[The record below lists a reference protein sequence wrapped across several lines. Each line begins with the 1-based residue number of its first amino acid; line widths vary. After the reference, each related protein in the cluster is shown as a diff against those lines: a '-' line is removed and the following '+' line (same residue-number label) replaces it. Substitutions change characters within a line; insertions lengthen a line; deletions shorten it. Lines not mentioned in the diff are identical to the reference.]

1 MSDTLAER
9 LAQLSPE
16 RRRLLLERL
25 GRGDARPTGIPRAPR
40 DEALP
45 LSFAQERL
53 YFLWRLAPA
62 SAAYHA
68 PVAVRLTGRV
78 DVAALGTA
86 LSAVVARHEVLRT
99 RYVDGA
105 QGPEQVVEAAA
116 PVPLPLVDVPA
127 GAGAQAAL
135 RELIDA
141 ETLRPFDLAEG
152 PVLRATL
159 FRRSPEEHVLLLV
172 MHHIACDGWSLP
184 IMWRELSTVYRDG
197 AAAAERLPALPVQ
210 VADVAWWQRRR
221 QADGGYEPGLR
232 HWQEQLTDVPVLD
245 LPVARPRPATPTFA
259 GDRVPVRLPVAVADG
274 LRELGRSTGC
284 TPFVVLLAAFQ
295 VLLSRLSGQPDI
307 AVGTPVAGRDSDAVA
322 GLVGFFANTVVL
334 RGDLSGNPTFTEL
347 LGRVRSVVLDGLAH
361 QDVPFDQVVERI
373 NPARDASATPLFQVM
388 FTTDGDAAG
397 ANDAWDLGDVDV
409 EPYSGAAQG
418 AQVDLTLGLR
428 DGPEGLTGELEYS
441 VDLFDA
447 DAAERIVEH
456 LEQLLTGIAEAPDRP
471 IGDYRLSTSHERR
484 LVRDWNST
492 RLSYS
497 PSISVEQHFEAYADA
512 APDAPALVW
521 DGRTLDYGTVEDRAN
536 RIANL
541 LRGLGVGIDDRV
553 AICVG
558 RGHDTVVAPLAV
570 LKADAAFMPVD
581 PEQPA
586 ARIAVLLD
594 DAAPTV
600 VLCDASTAADLPTG
614 PWRQVRL
621 DDPATLADVSAARP
635 PRTAPPSALAYVIYT
650 SGSTGTPKGVMVTRG
665 GTANLRAAWTTWDP
679 GPLRRWMTIASSA
692 FDVFVGDVVRS
703 LAFGSCLVL
712 GPRSLARD
720 PQALVGELAAER
732 VDAFD
737 TVPAVLTA
745 VTAHLTESGRRLPD
759 LKLLMV
765 GADSFAISDYAAA
778 LEVLPPGVR
787 IVNAWGATETSID
800 STMFAA
806 RPGVSTASG
815 IVPVGSPVANTAVYV
830 LDERLRP
837 VPIGVVGD
845 LYVGG
850 HGVTRGYLNRPGL
863 TADRFLPDPY
873 GSDSGSRLY
882 RTGDRG
888 RWLADGSVEFIG
900 RSDDQVQIRG
910 HRVEPGEIEAVLR
923 GHHAVSEACVVAVR
937 DGVSH
942 HRLVAYVVAATG
954 TAPTG
959 GDLRAYLDER
969 LPAQLRVSAFV
980 PIDRLPRTLSGKVD
994 KSRLPAVTPEDGTVD
1009 RVAPRDETE
1018 RAVAQV
1024 WQQVLGR
1031 TDPIGVHDD
1040 FFEIGGHSLLAT
1052 RVVFGLRQA
1061 LGIEL
1066 PVQAVFDAP
1075 TVASMAAR
1083 LATTVHIAGPAP
1095 IPVPRL
1101 SDGMPLSYA
1110 QERLYFLWQYAPESP
1125 AYNMPVAVRLHGAL
1139 DVDALAGALGD
1150 VVARHEIL
1158 RTHYVATD
1166 DGPVQVVD
1174 APYRVELP
1182 VVTVTG
1188 LADDLITR
1196 VLHDE
1201 WARPF
1206 DLGSGPVL
1214 RGFLLRVGEHDH
1226 VLLVVL
1232 HHIAYDGWS
1241 HQVVWR
1247 EVTECYRARRA
1258 GCAPDLDPVTLHYAD
1273 FAWWQRER
1281 RDSGRYEEALDY
1293 WQGQLAD
1300 LPVLRL
1306 PLDRPRPATPSFAAD
1321 RVRLEVPA
1329 ETVRRLRDLSA
1340 ARGVTPFMVLLAAF
1354 QVLLARVSGQRDI
1367 AVGTPVTGRDHPEL
1381 ADVVG
1386 FLVNSVVVRTELGDS
1401 PHGPTF
1407 AELLER
1413 VRGTVLGALSH
1424 AEVPFDQVV
1433 ERLNPVRD
1441 QSMSPLFQVM
1451 FTLAGAEDEPTG
1463 LADVEVRT
1471 QDLALSS
1478 LQFDLALMMHLV
1490 DDRLTGEVYFATD
1503 LFDHTTVELLAD
1515 RLVRL
1520 VGNLVAEPTAPV
1532 CAVEI
1537 LAERERRE
1545 LLTTWA
1551 GSAGAVSALTL
1562 PELFEAQV
1570 AATPSAPAVEAD
1582 GRTLR
1587 YTELNE
1593 RANRLARTLV
1603 ARGVGPERTVAL
1615 ALPRSID
1622 LIVAI
1627 VAVAKTGA
1635 AYLAVDLTYP
1645 AERLA
1650 FLLDDS
1656 APTVVLTTR
1665 AGLAVPPVAA
1675 ASTAVVLEEIDLAA
1689 ASPANLSD
1697 TDRLGPLRVAD
1708 PAYLIYTSGSTGVP
1722 KGVEVTH
1729 AGLAGLLANQIVRH
1743 DARPGARV
1751 SQLVSPSFDVMV
1763 AEVSMALLAG
1773 GCLVVSP
1780 TTVAGEELHAYL
1792 AEHRIS
1798 HAHIPPSVLATVP
1811 QRELP
1816 HLRAIITGGEGCPPD
1831 VAAYWS
1837 TGRRMVVAYGPT
1849 EATIDV
1855 SSRVYEADG
1864 PPDPQSVRSDIG
1876 RPISG
1881 ARVYVLDEGL
1891 RLVAPGAAGELYVA
1905 GPGLARGYRGRPGLT
1920 ASRFVADPYGPAGS
1934 RMYRTGDL
1942 VRWRPDGGLSF
1953 LGRADEQVKVRGF
1966 RVELGEIEAVLAA
1979 GPGVGQVAVVV
1990 REDRP
1995 GDQRLVGYVCAADGA
2010 RVDVEELRASA
2021 AERLPGFMV
2030 PSAIVKL
2037 SALPLTPNGKL
2048 DRAALP
2054 APTRG
2059 AGGGRR
2065 PVGPRESVLCGLFA
2079 EVLGVDRVGVDD
2091 GFFDLGGHS
2100 LLATRL
2106 VSRVRS
2112 VLGVEL
2118 TIRAL
2123 FENPTVAALAKAID
2137 PTVTARP
2144 AVRPVPRGER
2154 IPLSFG
2160 QQRLWFLDRMDGTD
2174 TGARNTPIAL
2184 RLAGSLDADALA
2196 AAVADLVA
2204 RHEPLR
2210 TVFGEEGGVPFQ
2222 TVLPPTRPPMPVRD
2236 ITEADL
2242 ADALASATAQ
2252 GFDLAAQIPLRAQLF
2267 RIDPELHV
2275 LLLVMH
2281 HIAVDGASLAPLSRD
2296 LADAYSL
2303 RRQGRAPQWS
2313 PLPVQYADYAVWQR
2327 EILGDDGD
2335 RDSEVNRQ
2343 LDYWRANLAGAP
2355 EELSLPTD
2363 RARPPVASYAGDT
2376 VALRL
2381 DSDQHDGLLRL
2392 ARDRRLSLF
2401 MVVQAGLAALLSR
2414 MGAGTDIPI
2423 GTPSAGRGDPAL
2435 EAMVGYFVNTL
2446 VLRTDVGGDPSF
2458 AELLDRVRDTD
2469 LAAYDH
2475 QDVPFER
2482 VVEAVSP
2489 TRSLARF
2496 PLFQVLLAFQ
2506 NNASAAFDFAGLQ
2519 VSHEAVRHGV
2529 SEYDLTLDVFEDYGP
2544 DGSPAGLRGYL
2555 EYSTDLF
2562 DEPSVAALA
2571 ERLVRLLSAAAT
2583 DPHLPVSELE
2593 VMSAQERQALTVDW
2607 MGPSRPA
2614 PPVRLIDLL
2623 AEQVAATGEEVAVV
2637 HDDTRMTFAEL
2648 DGRANRL
2655 ARLLVDRGVGPERV
2669 VALAVPRSAEMVVA
2683 LFAVLKAGGAY
2694 LPLDLEHPADR
2705 LAFML
2710 ADAAPVVVLGTAA
2723 GLAALPPLTTPVVR
2737 LDDEAVR
2744 TELAALSDAEL
2755 ADPERL
2761 QPLRPENPAYVIY
2774 TSGSTGRP
2782 KAVVIEHRGM
2792 VNLYWSHRTTFFR
2805 PEVAAAGGG
2814 RLRIG
2819 FTAPLTFDT
2828 SWDSLLWMLDG
2839 HELHVIND
2847 FVRRDAEAF
2856 VDYID
2861 RQRIGF
2867 VDLTPSFMQQLVA
2880 AGMFA
2885 DGRHHPTVLMVGGEA
2900 VTETLWNA
2908 MRATPDTASY
2918 NFYGQTECSNDT
2930 ASYRVSDGDVPLIGK
2945 PILNSRLYVLD
2956 EALRMVA
2963 PGAAGELYVAGA
2975 GLGRGYWG
2983 RAGLTAT
2990 RFVADPFG
2998 PPGSRMYRTGD
3009 VVRWGLDGNLSFVGR
3024 ADDQVKVRGFR
3035 VELGEI
3041 EAVLAADPAVGQ
3053 VAVVVREDRPGD
3065 QRLVGYVCPV
3075 AGGQVDLAALRALA
3089 GEQLPGFMVP
3099 SALVPMD
3106 SLPLTPN
3113 GKLDR
3118 TALPVPE
3125 STGGAGGRGPVGPRE
3140 TVLCGLFAEVLGLDA
3155 VGVDDGFFDLGGH
3168 SLLATR
3174 LVSRVRA
3181 ALGVELTIRA
3191 LFENPTVASLAS
3203 AVESG
3208 VAADPFDVL
3217 MPMRVHGDGAPL
3229 FCVHPV
3235 GGLSWCYS
3243 GLLRQS
3249 GIDRPIYGLQARGA
3263 DGGEV
3268 LAGSVE
3274 EMAAD
3279 YLAEIRRIQP
3289 HGPYHL
3295 LGWSFGGLVAHAM
3308 ATRLQADGE
3317 QVAVLTL
3324 IDSYPAMDVEDVRVE
3339 TAAEARA
3346 LLFDALGRPGAAT
3359 DRDAT
3364 TGDPEDEERPDP
3376 GDELLDAKTVEALTG
3391 VVLNNARLMDAFTPE
3406 RFHGD
3411 VQLFVAT
3418 RTWDDRLDP
3427 ATVWQAY
3434 VDGRVDVLP
3443 VDDEHDRMTQAPALD
3458 TIGPAL
3464 ADRLRH
3470 ARDHEIPTA

>member
-25 GRGDARPTGIPRAPR
+25 GRGDARATGVPRAPR
-40 DEALP
+40 DAALP

-53 YFLWRLAPA
+53 YFLWRLATT

-68 PVAVRLTGRV
+68 PVAVRLRGPV
-78 DVAALGTA
+78 DVAALGVA

-105 QGPEQVVEAAA
+105 QGPEQIVGPAV
-116 PVPLPLVDVPA
+116 PVPLPVVDVPA
-127 GAGAQAAL
+127 GRRTEAEL

-152 PVLRATL
+152 PVLRAML
-159 FRRSPEEHVLLLV
+159 YRRAPEEHVLLLV
-172 MHHIACDGWSLP
+172 LHHIACDGWSLP
-184 IMWRELSTVYRDG
+184 IMWRELSVVYG
-197 AAAAERLPALPVQ
+197 GGVAAAAQLPPLPVQ
-210 VADVAWWQRRR
+210 YADIAWWQRRR
-221 QADGGYEPGLR
+221 RADGEYEQGLR
-232 HWQEQLTDVPVLD
+232 HWQERLTQVPVLD
-245 LPVARPRPATPTFA
+245 LPTARPRPVVPTFD
-259 GDRVPVRLPVAVADG
+259 GDRVPVRVPAPVADR
-274 LRELGRSTGC
+274 LRELGRASGC

-295 VLLSRLSGQPDI
+295 VLLSRLSGQSDI

-334 RGDLSGNPTFTEL
+334 RGDLSGDPTFTEL
-347 LGRVRSVVLDGLAH
+347 LTRIRAVVLDGLAH

-388 FTTDGDAAG
+388 FTTDGDAAA
-397 ANDAWDLGDVDV
+397 ANDAWNLGDVAV
-409 EPYSGAAQG
+409 EPYPGAGQG

-428 DGPEGLTGELEYS
+428 EGPDGLAGELEYS
-441 VDLFDA
+441 VDLFDR
-447 DAAERIVEH
+447 DSAERIVEH
-456 LEQLLTGIAEAPDRP
+456 LKQLLAGIATTPDRR
-471 IGDYRLSTSHERR
+471 IGDYHLSTSHERR
-484 LVRDWNST
+484 QIRDWNNT
-492 RLSYS
+492 RLTYS
-497 PSISVEQHFEAYADA
+497 PSISIEQHFEAYADA
-512 APDAPALVW
+512 TPDAPALVC
-521 DGRTLDYGTVEDRAN
+521 DGQVLTFAAVEERAN

-541 LRGLGVGIDDRV
+541 LRRHGVGIDDRV

-570 LKADAAFMPVD
+570 LKADAAFVPVD
-581 PEQPA
+581 PEQPR
-586 ARIAVLLD
+586 ARVAVLLN

-600 VLCDASTAADLPTG
+600 VLSDAATAADLPPG
-614 PWRQVRL
+614 PWQVVRL
-621 DDPATLADVSAARP
+621 DDPDALAGVPADRP
-635 PRTAPPSALAYVIYT
+635 PRTAPPSALAYVIHT

-665 GTANLRAAWTTWDP
+665 GTANLRAAWTTWEP
-679 GPLRRWMTIASSA
+679 GSLRRWMTIASSA
-692 FDVFVGDVVRS
+692 FDVFVGDLVRS
-703 LAFGSCLVL
+703 LTFGSCLIL

-720 PQALVGELAAER
+720 PQALVDMLAVEG

-745 VTAHLTESGRRLPD
+745 ITAHLTDTGRTLPD
-759 LKLLMV
+759 LRLLMV
-765 GADSFAISDYAAA
+765 GADSFAVSDYTAA
-778 LEVLPPGVR
+778 LGVLPSGVR

-806 RPGVSTASG
+806 RPGVTTVSG
-815 IVPVGSPVANTAVYV
+815 IVPVGSPVANTAVHV
-830 LDERLRP
+830 LDEQLRP

-888 RWLADGSVEFIG
+888 RWLADGVIEFIG

-910 HRVEPGEIEAVLR
+910 HRVEPGEIETVLR
-923 GHHAVSEACVVAVR
+923 GHDAVSEACVVAIR

-942 HRLVAYVVAATG
+942 HRLVAYVVAAPGRAAST
-954 TAPTG
+954 

-969 LPAQLRVSAFV
+969 LPAQLRVAAFV

-994 KSRLPAVTPEDGTVD
+994 KSRLPMVTPEDDAVN
-1009 RVAPRDETE
+1009 RVAPRDDTE
-1018 RAVAQV
+1018 RAVAEV
-1024 WQQVLGR
+1024 WRQVLGR
-1031 TDPIGVHDD
+1031 ADEIGVHDD

-1083 LATTVHIAGPAP
+1083 LATAGPADGP
-1095 IPVPRL
+1095 PPAPAPRPAE
-1101 SDGMPLSYA
+1101 GMPLSYA

-1139 DVDALAGALGD
+1139 DEGALAGALGD

-1158 RTHYVATD
+1158 RTRYLATEE
-1166 DGPVQVVD
+1166 GPVQVVD
-1174 APYRVELP
+1174 PPLP
-1182 VVTVTG
+1182 VALPVLAVGG
-1188 LADDLITR
+1188 LADDLVSRI
-1196 VLHDE
+1196 LHDE

-1206 DLGSGPVL
+1206 DLAGGPVV
-1214 RGFLLRVGEHDH
+1214 RGCLLRVDEHEH

-1241 HQVVWR
+1241 HQIVWR
-1247 EVTECYRARRA
+1247 EVAECYRARRA
-1258 GCAPDLDPVTLHYAD
+1258 GTVPQLDPVALHYAD
-1273 FAWWQRER
+1273 FAWWQRQR
-1281 RDSGRYEEALDY
+1281 QAHGRYEGALGY
-1293 WQGQLAD
+1293 WHRQLAD
-1300 LPVLRL
+1300 LTVLRL
-1306 PLDRPRPATPSFAAD
+1306 PTDRPRPAMPSFAAD
-1321 RVRLEVPA
+1321 RVRLELP
-1329 ETVRRLRDLSA
+1329 EQTVRQLRELAA

-1354 QVLLARVSGQRDI
+1354 QVLLARLSGQRDI
-1367 AVGTPVTGRDHPEL
+1367 AVGTPVTGRSRPEL
-1381 ADVVG
+1381 SDVVG
-1386 FLVNSVVVRTELGDS
+1386 FLVNSVVVRTELGDT

-1407 AELLER
+1407 VELLER
-1413 VRGTVLGALSH
+1413 VRGTVLGALRH

-1441 QSMSPLFQVM
+1441 QSLSPLFQVM
-1451 FTLAGAEDEPTG
+1451 FTLAGAEDEPAD
-1463 LADVEVRT
+1463 LVDVEVRT
-1471 QDLALSS
+1471 QDLALTS
-1478 LQFDLALMMHLV
+1478 LQFDLALMMHLSG
-1490 DDRLTGEVYFATD
+1490 DQLTGELYYATD
-1503 LFDHTTVELLAD
+1503 LFDGGTVTLLAE

-1520 VGNLVAEPTAPV
+1520 LSNLVSEPTTPV
-1532 CAVEI
+1532 CQVEI
-1537 LAERERRE
+1537 LAERERRD
-1545 LLTTWA
+1545 LLSTWA
-1551 GSAGAVSALTL
+1551 GRAGEPSATTL
-1562 PELFEAQV
+1562 AELFEAQV
-1570 AATPSAPAVEAD
+1570 AATPSAPAVEAG
-1582 GRTLR
+1582 GRSLR
-1587 YTELNE
+1587 YAELNE
-1593 RANRLARTLV
+1593 RANRLARALV

-1627 VAVAKTGA
+1627 VAVAKTGG
-1635 AYLAVDLTYP
+1635 AYLPVDLSYP

-1675 ASTAVVLEEIDLAA
+1675 AAGRVVLEELDLTTAA
-1689 ASPANLSD
+1689 PANLSD
-1697 TDRLGPLRVAD
+1697 LDRLGPSRAAH
-1708 PAYLIYTSGSTGVP
+1708 PAYVIYTSGSTGVP

-1729 AGLAGLLANQIVRH
+1729 SGLAGLLANQIARH
-1743 DARPGARV
+1743 DAGPGARV

-1773 GCLVVSP
+1773 GCLVLAP
-1780 TTVAGEELHAYL
+1780 ATLAGEELYAYL
-1792 AEHRIS
+1792 AQHQIS

-1811 QRELP
+1811 QRELT
-1816 HLRAIITGGEGCPPD
+1816 HLSTIVTGGEGCPPD
-1831 VAAYWS
+1831 VAAFWS
-1837 TGRRMVVAYGPT
+1837 TGRRMVMAYGPT
-1849 EATIDV
+1849 EASIDV
-1855 SSRVYEADG
+1855 SSRSYDPAC
-1864 PPDPQSVRSDIG
+1864 PPDPGTVRADIG
-1876 RPISG
+1876 RPIAG
-1881 ARVYVLDEGL
+1881 VRVYVLDEGL
-1891 RLVAPGAAGELYVA
+1891 RPVAPGAAGELYVT
-1905 GPGLARGYRGRPGLT
+1905 GPGLARGYRARPGLT

-1934 RMYRTGDL
+1934 RMYRTGD
-1942 VRWRPDGGLSF
+1942 VVCWRPDGGLNF

-1979 GPGVGQVAVVV
+1979 GPQVGQVAVVV

-1995 GDQRLVGYVCAADGA
+1995 GDQRLVGYVSAADGA
-2010 RVDVEELRASA
+2010 QVDMEAVRAAA

-2030 PSAIVKL
+2030 PSAIVL
-2037 SALPLTPNGKL
+2037 LEALPLTPNGKL

-2054 APTRG
+2054 APDLGT
-2059 AGGGRR
+2059 GGGRL
-2065 PVGPRESVLCGLFA
+2065 PVGHRESVLCGLFA
-2079 EVLGVDRVGVDD
+2079 EVLGIDRVGVDD

-2106 VSRVRS
+2106 VARVRS

-2118 TIRAL
+2118 TVRAL
-2123 FENPTVAALAKAID
+2123 FENPTVAALARAVD
-2137 PTVTARP
+2137 PTLPARP
-2144 AVRPVPRGER
+2144 SVRAVPRGER

-2174 TGARNTPIAL
+2174 TGARNTPVAL
-2184 RLAGSLDADALA
+2184 RLAGPLDVDALVA
-2196 AAVADLVA
+2196 AIADLVA

-2210 TVFGEEGGVPFQ
+2210 TVFGEDAGAPFQ

-2236 ITEADL
+2236 TTEADL
-2242 ADALASATAQ
+2242 PDALAKATAG
-2252 GFDLAAQIPLRAQLF
+2252 GFDLAAQIPLRAHLF
-2267 RIDPELHV
+2267 RLDPELHV
-2275 LLLVMH
+2275 LLLVIH

-2296 LADAYSL
+2296 LADAYTL
-2303 RRQGRAPQWS
+2303 RREGRVPQWP

-2327 EILGDDGD
+2327 EILGDDAD
-2335 RDSEVNRQ
+2335 RDSEISRQ
-2343 LDYWRANLAGAP
+2343 LDYWRTNLAGSP
-2355 EELSLPTD
+2355 EELALPTD
-2363 RARPPVASYAGDT
+2363 RTRPPVASYAGDT
-2376 VALRL
+2376 VALSL
-2381 DSDQHDGLLRL
+2381 AADQHDALLKL
-2392 ARDRRLSLF
+2392 ARDRRSSLF

-2446 VLRTDVGGDPSF
+2446 VLRTDLSGDPTF

-2469 LAAYDH
+2469 LAAYDN

-2506 NNASAAFDFAGLQ
+2506 NNAAAAFDFAGLR

-2562 DEPSVAALA
+2562 DEPSVSALA
-2571 ERLVRLLSAAAT
+2571 ERLVRLLTSAAT

-2593 VMSAQERQALTVDW
+2593 VMSDDERRALTEDW
-2607 MGPSRPA
+2607 MGPSLPA
-2614 PPVRLIDLL
+2614 PPVRLVDLL
-2623 AEQVAATGEEVAVV
+2623 VEQVSRTPDEIAVV
-2637 HDDTRMTFAEL
+2637 HDSQRMTFAEL

-2655 ARLLVDRGVGPERV
+2655 ARLLIDRGVGPELV
-2669 VALAVPRSAEMVVA
+2669 VALAVPRSADMIVA

-2710 ADAAPVVVLGTAA
+2710 ADAAPVVVLGTAD
-2723 GLAALPPLTTPVVR
+2723 GLAALPRLATPVVQ
-2737 LDDEAVR
+2737 LDHDAVR
-2744 TELAALSDAEL
+2744 AELAALSDAEL
-2755 ADPERL
+2755 TDPERL

-2792 VNLYWSHRTTFFR
+2792 VNLYWSHRHTFFR

-2885 DGRHHPTVLMVGGEA
+2885 AGRHHPTVLMVGGEA
-2900 VTETLWNA
+2900 VTETLWDA
-2908 MRATPDTASY
+2908 MRSAPDTASY

-2930 ASYRVSDGDVPLIGK
+2930 ASYRVADGDVPLIGK

-2983 RAGLTAT
+2983 RAGLTST

-2998 PPGSRMYRTGD
+2998 PPGTRMYRTGD
-3009 VVRWGLDGNLSFVGR
+3009 LVRWGLDGNLGFVGR

-3041 EAVLAADPAVGQ
+3041 EAVLAADPTVGQ

-3075 AGGQVDLAALRALA
+3075 AGGRVDVAALRAGA
-3089 GEQLPGFMVP
+3089 GRQLPGFMVP
-3099 SALVPMD
+3099 SALVSMD

-3118 TALPVPE
+3118 SALPVPE
-3125 STGGAGGRGPVGPRE
+3125 STGGAGGRGPAGPRE
-3140 TVLCGLFAEVLGLDA
+3140 VVLCGLFAEVLGIDS

-3174 LVSRVRA
+3174 LVSRVRT
-3181 ALGVELTIRA
+3181 ALGVELTIRT
-3191 LFENPTVASLAS
+3191 LFENPTVATLAP
-3203 AVESG
+3203 AIESG
-3208 VAADPFDVL
+3208 VTSDPFDVL
-3217 MPMRVHGDGAPL
+3217 LPMRAHGDGEPL

-3243 GLLRQS
+3243 GLLRQA
-3249 GIDRPIYGLQARGA
+3249 GIARPIYGLQARGA
-3263 DGGEV
+3263 NGGAL

-3274 EMAAD
+3274 EMADD
-3279 YLAEIRRIQP
+3279 YLVEIRRIQP
-3289 HGPYHL
+3289 RGPYHL

-3317 QVAVLTL
+3317 RVAVLTL
-3324 IDSYPAMDVEDVRVE
+3324 IDSYPATDVADVRVE
-3339 TAAEARA
+3339 TEVEARA
-3346 LLFDALGRPGAAT
+3346 LLFDALGLPESSADRGEATGPSDGGLRPK
-3359 DRDAT
+3359 
-3364 TGDPEDEERPDP
+3364 PD
-3376 GDELLDAKTVEALTG
+3376 DELLDAKSVEALTG
-3391 VVLNNARLMDAFTPE
+3391 VVLNNARLMDAFTPR

-3411 VQLFVAT
+3411 MQLFVAM

-3427 ATVWQAY
+3427 AAVWRTY
-3434 VDGRVDVLP
+3434 VEGQVDVVRVDC
-3443 VDDEHDRMTQAPALD
+3443 EHDRMTQAPALD
-3458 TIGPAL
+3458 SIGPAV
-3464 ADRLRH
+3464 ADRLRD
-3470 ARDHEIPTA
+3470 ARGH

>member
-25 GRGDARPTGIPRAPR
+25 RQGDARPAGIVQAPR
-40 DEALP
+40 DGAVP

-53 YFLWRLAPA
+53 YFLWRLAPN

-68 PVAVRLTGRV
+68 PVAVRLHGPV
-78 DVAALGTA
+78 DVVALGEA
-86 LSAVVARHEVLRT
+86 LSALVARHEVLRT

-105 QGPEQVVEAAA
+105 AGPEQVVDPAA
-116 PVPLPLVDVPA
+116 PVPLPVVDVPDGHRSA
-127 GAGAQAAL
+127 AAL
-135 RELIDA
+135 RELVDA
-141 ETLRPFDLAEG
+141 ETLRPFDLAGG

-159 FRRSPEEHVLLLV
+159 YRCAPGEHVLLLV

-184 IMWRELSTVYRDG
+184 IMWRELSAVYRGG
-197 AAAAERLPALPVQ
+197 AAAAAQLPPLPVQ
-210 VADVAWWQRRR
+210 YADVAWWQRRQ
-221 QADGGYEPGLR
+221 QADGGYEQGLR
-232 HWQEQLTDVPVLD
+232 HWQDRLAQVPVLD
-245 LPVARPRPATPTFA
+245 LPVARPRPMTPTFT
-259 GDRVPVRLPVAVADG
+259 GDRVSVRLPAPVATG
-274 LRELGRSTGC
+274 LREIGRTSGC

-295 VLLSRLSGQPDI
+295 VLLSRLSGQHDI
-307 AVGTPVAGRDSDAVA
+307 AVGTPVAGRDSDVVA

-334 RGDLSGNPTFTEL
+334 RTDLSGDPTFVDL
-347 LGRVRSVVLDGLAH
+347 LTRVRTVVLDGLAH

-388 FTTDGDAAG
+388 FTTDGDAAA

-409 EPYSGAAQG
+409 EPYTGAAQG

-428 DGPEGLTGELEYS
+428 DGPDGLTGELEYS
-441 VDLFDA
+441 VDLYDR
-447 DAAERIVEH
+447 DTAERIVEH
-456 LEQLLTGIAEAPDRP
+456 LEQLLAGIAAQPDRP

-484 LVRDWNST
+484 MVRDWNST

-497 PSISVEQHFEAYADA
+497 PQVSVEQHFEQYAEA
-512 APDAPALVW
+512 TPDAPALVW
-521 DGRTLDYGTVEDRAN
+521 DGRTLDFATVEERAN

-541 LRGLGVGIDDRV
+541 LRGYGVGIDDRV

-570 LKADAAFMPVD
+570 LKADAAFVPVD
-581 PEQPA
+581 PEQPR

-594 DAAPTV
+594 DAAPRV
-600 VLCDASTAADLPTG
+600 LLCDAGTAPDLPAG
-614 PWRQVRL
+614 PWQVVRL
-621 DDPATLADVSAARP
+621 DDPATLDGVPSGRP
-635 PRTAPPSALAYVIYT
+635 PRTAPPSALAYVIHT

-665 GTANLRAAWTTWDP
+665 GMANLRAAWTPWEP
-679 GPLRRWMTIASSA
+679 RSLRRWMTIASAA
-692 FDVFVGDVVRS
+692 FDVFVGDLVRS
-703 LAFGSCLVL
+703 VTFGSCLVL
-712 GPRSLARD
+712 GHRSLARD
-720 PQALVGELAAER
+720 PRALVDALAAER

-745 VTAHLTESGRRLPD
+745 ITAQLAESGRSLPEI
-759 LKLLMV
+759 KLLMV
-765 GADSFAISDYAAA
+765 GADSFAVSDYAAA

-787 IVNAWGATETSID
+787 VVNAWGATETSID

-806 RPGVSTASG
+806 RPGVTTASG
-815 IVPVGSPVANTAVYV
+815 IVPVGSPVANTAVHV

-837 VPIGVVGD
+837 VPVGVIGD

-850 HGVTRGYLNRPGL
+850 HGVTRGYLNLPGL

-873 GSDSGSRLY
+873 GSDGGSRLY

-888 RWLADGSVEFIG
+888 RWLADGAIEFIG

-923 GHHAVSEACVVAVR
+923 GHDAVSEACVLAVR

-942 HRLVAYVVAATG
+942 HRLVAYVVAAPG
-954 TAPTG
+954 TSPSGA
-959 GDLRAYLDER
+959 DLRAYLDER

-994 KSRLPAVTPEDGTVD
+994 KAQLPAVTPEDGTVA
-1009 RVAPRDETE
+1009 RVAPRDDTE

-1024 WQQVLGR
+1024 WRQVLGR
-1031 TDPIGVHDD
+1031 ADEIGVHDD
-1040 FFEIGGHSLLAT
+1040 FFEAGGHSLLAT

-1075 TVASMAAR
+1075 TVASMAVKLAGTVRVDEQAPAR
-1083 LATTVHIAGPAP
+1083 
-1095 IPVPRL
+1095 VPRQA
-1101 SDGMPLSYA
+1101 DGMPLSYA

-1125 AYNMPVAVRLHGAL
+1125 AYNMPVAVRLYGAL

-1158 RTHYVATD
+1158 RTRYVATD

-1174 APYRVELP
+1174 PPQPVALP
-1182 VVTVTG
+1182 VVAVTG
-1188 LADDLITR
+1188 LADDLVTR
-1196 VLHDE
+1196 ILHDE

-1206 DLGSGPVL
+1206 DLATGPVL
-1214 RGFLLRVGEHDH
+1214 RGSLLRVGDAEH

-1258 GCAPDLDPVTLHYAD
+1258 GTTPTLDPVSLHYAD
-1273 FAWWQRER
+1273 FAWWQRQR
-1281 RDSGRYEEALDY
+1281 RESGRYDEALGY
-1293 WQGQLAD
+1293 WQRQLAD

-1306 PLDRPRPATPSFAAD
+1306 PADRPRPATASFAAD
-1321 RVRLEVPA
+1321 RVCLRIPA
-1329 ETVRRLRDLSA
+1329 EVVHRLRELSA

-1354 QVLLARVSGQRDI
+1354 QVLLARLSGQRDI
-1367 AVGTPVTGRDHPEL
+1367 AVGTPVSGRDHPEL

-1386 FLVNSVVVRTELGDS
+1386 FLVNSVVIRTDLGDA

-1407 AELLER
+1407 AELLDR

-1424 AEVPFDQVV
+1424 AEVPFDHVV

-1451 FTLAGAEDEPTG
+1451 FTLAGAEDDPTD
-1463 LADVEVRT
+1463 LADVQART
-1471 QDLALSS
+1471 QDLTLSS
-1478 LQFDLALMMHLV
+1478 LQFDLALMMQLAG
-1490 DDRLTGEVYFATD
+1490 DQLTGEVYFATD
-1503 LFDHTTVELLAD
+1503 LFDRDTATLLAD

-1520 VGNLVAEPTAPV
+1520 VGNLVADPTTPV
-1532 CAVEI
+1532 GRVEI
-1537 LAERERRE
+1537 LAARERHD

-1551 GSAGAVSALTL
+1551 GGPGERPAATL
-1562 PELFEAQV
+1562 AALFEAQV

-1593 RANRLARTLV
+1593 RANRLARVLV

-1622 LIVAI
+1622 LIVGI
-1627 VAVAKTGA
+1627 VAVAKAGG
-1635 AYLAVDLTYP
+1635 AYLPVDLTYP

-1650 FLLDDS
+1650 FLLGDA
-1656 APTVVLTTR
+1656 APATVLTTR
-1665 AGLAVPPVAA
+1665 AGLAGLPGTGDAE
-1675 ASTAVVLEEIDLAA
+1675 TIVLDDVDLTGL
-1689 ASPANLSD
+1689 SPANLSD
-1697 TDRLGPLRVAD
+1697 ADRLGPLRVAN
-1708 PAYLIYTSGSTGVP
+1708 PAYVIYTSGSSGTP
-1722 KGVEVTH
+1722 KGVQVTH
-1729 AGLAGLLANQIVRH
+1729 AGIAGLLANQIARH

-1773 GCLVVSP
+1773 GCLVVAP
-1780 TTVAGEELHAYL
+1780 TTFAGEELYAYL
-1792 AEHRIS
+1792 AENRIS

-1816 HLRAIITGGEGCPPD
+1816 RLTTIVTGGESCPPEV
-1831 VAAYWS
+1831 VAHWS
-1837 TGRRMVVAYGPT
+1837 TGRRLVNAYGPT

-1855 SSRVYEADG
+1855 SSRVHDSAD
-1864 PPDPQSVRSDIG
+1864 PPELRAVRGDIG
-1876 RPISG
+1876 RPIDG

-1891 RLVAPGAAGELYVA
+1891 GLVAPGAAGELYVA
-1905 GPGLARGYRGRPGLT
+1905 GPGLARGYRGRAGLT
-1920 ASRFVADPYGPAGS
+1920 AARFVADPYGPAGS
-1934 RMYRTGDL
+1934 RMYRTGDV
-1942 VRWRPDGGLSF
+1942 VRWRADGGLGF
-1953 LGRADEQVKVRGF
+1953 VGRADDQVKVRGF

-1979 GPGVGQVAVVV
+1979 GPAVGQVAVVV

-1995 GDQRLVGYVCAADGA
+1995 GDQRLVGYVCAADGTS
-2010 RVDVEELRASA
+2010 VDVEVLRALA
-2021 AERLPGFMV
+2021 AQRLPGFMV
-2030 PSAIVKL
+2030 PSALVVL
-2037 SALPLTPNGKL
+2037 ESLPLTANGKL

-2054 APTRG
+2054 APALG
-2059 AGGGRR
+2059 PGESGRA

-2091 GFFDLGGHS
+2091 GFFELGGHS

-2123 FENPTVAALAKAID
+2123 FENPTVATLAKAID
-2137 PTVTARP
+2137 PTLTARP
-2144 AVRPVPRGER
+2144 AVRAVPRGESV
-2154 IPLSFG
+2154 PLSFG
-2160 QQRLWFLDRMDGTD
+2160 QQRLWFLDRMDGED

-2184 RLAGSLDADALA
+2184 RLGGALDVEALA
-2196 AAVADLVA
+2196 AAVGDLA
-2204 RHEPLR
+2204 GRHEPLR
-2210 TVFGEEGGVPFQ
+2210 TVIGEQGGVPFQ
-2222 TVLPPTRPPMPVRD
+2222 TVLPPTRPPMPVLET
-2236 ITEADL
+2236 TEEDL
-2242 ADALASATAQ
+2242 ADALSEATSR
-2252 GFDLAAQIPLRAQLF
+2252 GFDLSAQIPLRAYLF
-2267 RIDPELHV
+2267 RLDPELHV

-2296 LADAYSL
+2296 LADAYSA
-2303 RRQGRAPQWS
+2303 RRRGQAPQWQ
-2313 PLPVQYADYAVWQR
+2313 PLPIQYADYAIWQR

-2335 RDSEVNRQ
+2335 RDSEINRQ
-2343 LDYWRANLAGAP
+2343 LDYWRTKLAGSP
-2355 EELSLPTD
+2355 EELPLPTD
-2363 RARPPVASYAGDT
+2363 RPRPPVASYAGDT

-2381 DSDQHDGLLRL
+2381 DADQHGALLSL
-2392 ARDRRLSLF
+2392 ARDQRLSLF
-2401 MVVQAGLAALLSR
+2401 MVVQAGLVALLSR
-2414 MGAGTDIPI
+2414 MGAGADIPI

-2446 VLRTDVGGDPSF
+2446 VLRTDVSGDPTF
-2458 AELLDRVRDTD
+2458 AELLARVRDTD
-2469 LAAYDH
+2469 LAAYDN

-2506 NNASAAFDFAGLQ
+2506 NNASAAFEFADLR

-2529 SEYDLTLDVFEDYGP
+2529 SEYDLTLDVFEDYAP

-2562 DEPSVAALA
+2562 DEPSVVALA
-2571 ERLVRLLSAAAT
+2571 ERLVRLLAAGVA
-2583 DPHLPVSELE
+2583 DPHAPVSTLE
-2593 VMSAQERQALTVDW
+2593 VMSADERQAVTEGW
-2607 MGPSRPA
+2607 MGPSWPA
-2614 PPVRLIDLL
+2614 PAVRLTDLL
-2623 AEQVAATGEEVAVV
+2623 AEQVAGTPDEVAVV
-2637 HDDTRMTFAEL
+2637 CDDQRMTFAEL
-2648 DGRANRL
+2648 NGRANRL

-2669 VALAVPRSAEMVVA
+2669 VALAVPRSADMVVA

-2710 ADAAPVVVLGTAA
+2710 ADAAPVVVLGTAD
-2723 GLAALPPLTTPVVR
+2723 GLAALPPLTTPVVQ
-2737 LDDEAVR
+2737 LDHDALR
-2744 TELAALSDAEL
+2744 SELDALSDADL
-2755 ADPERL
+2755 DDPERI

-2792 VNLYWSHRTTFFR
+2792 VNLYWSHRNTFFR

-2956 EALRMVA
+2956 EGLGLVA

-2983 RAGLTAT
+2983 RAGLTAS

-2998 PPGSRMYRTGD
+2998 PAGTRMYRTGD
-3009 VVRWGLDGNLSFVGR
+3009 VVRWQLDGNLSFVGR
-3024 ADDQVKVRGFR
+3024 VDDQVKVRGFR

-3041 EAVLAADPAVGQ
+3041 EAVLGSGPEVGQ

-3065 QRLVGYVCPV
+3065 QRLVGYVCPS
-3075 AGGQVDLAALRALA
+3075 AGGRVDVEVLRALA
-3089 GEQLPGFMVP
+3089 GQRLPGFMVP
-3099 SALVPMD
+3099 SALVVLE
-3106 SLPLTPN
+3106 SLPLTAN

-3118 TALPVPE
+3118 AALPVPE
-3125 STGGAGGRGPVGPRE
+3125 LGVGGAGRGPVGGRS
-3140 TVLCGLFAEVLGLDA
+3140 VLG
-3155 VGVDDGFFDLGGH
+3155 
-3168 SLLATR
+3168 
-3174 LVSRVRA
+3174 SRCCAACSPRFWASSGSGWTTASSIWAGIPCWPRGWCRGCVR
-3181 ALGVELTIRA
+3181 
-3191 LFENPTVASLAS
+3191 
-3203 AVESG
+3203 
-3208 VAADPFDVL
+3208 
-3217 MPMRVHGDGAPL
+3217 
-3229 FCVHPV
+3229 C
-3235 GGLSWCYS
+3235 
-3243 GLLRQS
+3243 
-3249 GIDRPIYGLQARGA
+3249 
-3263 DGGEV
+3263 
-3268 LAGSVE
+3268 SV
-3274 EMAAD
+3274 
-3279 YLAEIRRIQP
+3279 
-3289 HGPYHL
+3289 
-3295 LGWSFGGLVAHAM
+3295 WS
-3308 ATRLQADGE
+3308 
-3317 QVAVLTL
+3317 
-3324 IDSYPAMDVEDVRVE
+3324 
-3339 TAAEARA
+3339 
-3346 LLFDALGRPGAAT
+3346 
-3359 DRDAT
+3359 
-3364 TGDPEDEERPDP
+3364 
-3376 GDELLDAKTVEALTG
+3376 
-3391 VVLNNARLMDAFTPE
+3391 
-3406 RFHGD
+3406 
-3411 VQLFVAT
+3411 
-3418 RTWDDRLDP
+3418 
-3427 ATVWQAY
+3427 
-3434 VDGRVDVLP
+3434 
-3443 VDDEHDRMTQAPALD
+3443 
-3458 TIGPAL
+3458 
-3464 ADRLRH
+3464 
-3470 ARDHEIPTA
+3470 